1 MTIRGKWRGV
11 KLRAAQILPHHGT
24 AGACVPII
32 CQLRLGMSNS
42 GDSDHARAAHAH
54 QVAIY
59 RAMTPAQRLDQALRM
74 NRSMRELL
82 AAGFRM
88 RQPAWSEEQ
97 IQRAVADRILY
108 AATG

>member
-1 MTIRGKWRGV
+1 
-11 KLRAAQILPHHGT
+11 
-24 AGACVPII
+24 
-32 CQLRLGMSNS
+32 MSNS
-42 GDSDHARAAHAH
+42 SDSYHERAAHAY

-59 RAMTPAQRLDQALRM
+59 RAMTPAQRLDQALGM

-88 RQPAWSEEQ
+88 RQPEWSEEQ
-97 IQRAVADRILY
+97 VRRAVADRILY